1 MAVNH
6 PDVAY
11 HPRLADPAGE
21 RVDKSKDFGLTM
33 IIDKGIGLASFEE
46 FLQLAGQYVDYIK
59 LGFGTTVLYPPEILQ
74 KKLLLAQ
81 KSGVALY
88 PGGTLFEIAY
98 YQGVL
103 TSYLDSIE
111 KLGFSY
117 LEISDGTIELPASER
132 HNMIREITARGFTV
146 ITECGKK
153 AGGSHLSVEDLH
165 KTLYSDL
172 EQGASHVIVEGRESG
187 TDVGIYD
194 KKGRIDPEFL
204 TAVEQAI
211 PGDVRKRLIW
221 EAPKKN
227 QQIELLRFWGRN
239 VNMGNI
245 QFEDAYNLECLRRG
259 LRFDTFLL
267 RHESAAVQADCLPDY
282 KNAGH
287 IIS

>member
-1 MAVNH
+1 MNH

-111 KLGFSY
+111 KLGFSC

-221 EAPKKN
+221 EAPQKN

>member
-11 HPRLADPAGE
+11 HPRLVDPAGE
-21 RVDKSKDFGLTM
+21 RVDQSKDFGLTM

-46 FLQLAGQYVDYIK
+46 FLQLAGQYVNYIK
-59 LGFGTTVLYPPEILQ
+59 LGFGTTILYPPEILR
-74 KKLLLAQ
+74 KKLFLAQ
-81 KSGVALY
+81 ESGVALY

-103 TSYLDSIE
+103 KNYLDSIE

-117 LEISDGTIELPASER
+117 MEISDGTIDLPTSER

-153 AGGSHLSVEDLH
+153 AGGSHLSVEDLQ

-172 EQGASHVIVEGRESG
+172 EHGASYVIVEGRESG
-187 TDVGIYD
+187 TNVGIYD
-194 KKGRIDPEFL
+194 KKGRIDTEFL
-204 TAVEQAI
+204 LAVEQAI
-211 PGDVRKRLIW
+211 PADVRKRLIW
-221 EAPKKN
+221 EAPQKN
-227 QQIELLRFWGRN
+227 QQIELLYFWGRN

-259 LRFDTFLL
+259 LRFDTFILG
-267 RHESAAVQADCLPDY
+267 RESSAIQADCLTDY
-282 KNAGH
+282 KNTGH
-287 IIS
+287 IIL